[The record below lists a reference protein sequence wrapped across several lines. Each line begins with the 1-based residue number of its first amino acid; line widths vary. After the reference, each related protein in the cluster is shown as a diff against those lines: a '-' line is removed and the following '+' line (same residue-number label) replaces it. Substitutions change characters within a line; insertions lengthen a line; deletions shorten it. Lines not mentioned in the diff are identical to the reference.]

1 MRIIFTTVHSP
12 WDPRHGGGQ
21 RVVHELAST
30 MARRGHEV
38 EVVYSGVGV
47 RPPAEL
53 PYVTHIVRHRERL
66 YLNPLEFAKFFSWHG
81 FTRGVV
87 HSHGYEGALLRLAT
101 RGRLGLVVTSHH
113 PDPPSLVDTPRGRSW
128 TARAQWL
135 RRSIIPLIERR
146 ALRSA
151 DVVTC
156 PSAFSAAALRQ
167 RGYLNKDAR
176 VEVVPNGAPALPRE
190 RPADCDVQLVCV
202 ARLDEHKG
210 IDVLLRALSLMGSV
224 GPQLDLIGSGREES
238 ELRRVAD
245 GLNLGGKVRFRGHLG
260 RIEVASILRGA
271 VAFVLPSRSENC
283 PLAIL
288 EAMQAGLPIVAT
300 WVGGVPELVRD
311 GKEALLVPA
320 GDPRALAEAL
330 RRVLGDA
337 ALRRRLGAEAQV
349 RAARF
354 TWDRAAMQYEKLY
367 ASILGN
373 GKTKSLAN

>member
-1 MRIIFTTVHSP
+1 
-12 WDPRHGGGQ
+12 
-21 RVVHELAST
+21 
-30 MARRGHEV
+30 
-38 EVVYSGVGV
+38 
-47 RPPAEL
+47 
-53 PYVTHIVRHRERL
+53 
-66 YLNPLEFAKFFSWHG
+66 
-81 FTRGVV
+81 
-87 HSHGYEGALLRLAT
+87 
-101 RGRLGLVVTSHH
+101 
-113 PDPPSLVDTPRGRSW
+113 
-128 TARAQWL
+128 
-135 RRSIIPLIERR
+135 
-146 ALRSA
+146 
-151 DVVTC
+151 
-156 PSAFSAAALRQ
+156 
-167 RGYLNKDAR
+167 
-176 VEVVPNGAPALPRE
+176 
-190 RPADCDVQLVCV
+190 VQLVCV